1 MNLHDPQTWIVL
13 VLVLVAAVYA
23 LFQLAPNQVKRGE
36 RTIVLWLLKPARASR
51 LQALGRK
58 LAPRHRAGA
67 GPAGCGTCAS
77 SCDSG
82 GPAQT

>member
-1 MNLHDPQTWIVL
+1 MNLHDPQTWIILAL
-13 VLVLVAAVYA
+13 VSASAVYA
-23 LFQLAPNQVKRGE
+23 MVQLAPNQVKRAE
-36 RTIVLWLLKPARASR
+36 RMLVLWLLKPARHPR

-67 GPAGCGTCAS
+67 GAAGCGGCAS